1 MIYCLNVG
9 VYFQTR
15 EERKMEAIMK
25 AFEKMEKRNARKAS
39 VDQQNKNKEKEVPKT
54 KDEKESKKDIKK
66 EKTVRC

>member
-1 MIYCLNVG
+1 
-9 VYFQTR
+9 
-15 EERKMEAIMK
+15 MK